1 MDHEEMQQTQAYDSE
16 QPGYSTEINPSE
28 QSKQDLQAYLDNLLE
43 DIFSQLPGS

>member
-1 MDHEEMQQTQAYDSE
+1 MDHKAAKQTEAYEVVESSYGSE
-16 QPGYSTEINPSE
+16 IPPNE